1 MWKNY
6 FIFGLILIISCNS
19 RMTVDLMIING
30 KIYTVNE
37 NFNVVESFVIK
48 DGKILESGGIHEP
61 EFFKR
66 FFASMNKS
74 LFLDENLP
82 AN

>member
-1 MWKNY
+1 
-6 FIFGLILIISCNS
+6 
-19 RMTVDLMIING
+19 MTVDLMIING

-61 EFFKR
+61 EFL
-66 FFASMNKS
+66 SD
-74 LFLDENLP
+74 FLPL
-82 AN
+82 